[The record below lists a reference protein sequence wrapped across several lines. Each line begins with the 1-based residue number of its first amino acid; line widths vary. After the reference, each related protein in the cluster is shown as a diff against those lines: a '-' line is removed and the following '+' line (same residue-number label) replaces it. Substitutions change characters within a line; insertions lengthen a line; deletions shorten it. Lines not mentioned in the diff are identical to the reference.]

1 MLAISAA
8 VRRQLS
14 ASKDISKNIF
24 DLILPPG
31 SPAPD
36 SLPQVSTL
44 TNAVEALQQR
54 LEKITR
60 FVKEMKTGAVT
71 APPEMMENL
80 KMLNYYIKA
89 LKTSE
94 PSPAHQAAEAEAL
107 RTLELSAVLKT
118 QVLLSSYVDKVNLLA
133 ERSAQDEQD
142 KTRQQRDLC
151 SIMSDDWGG
160 LAAMMSGQRRFEKKK

>member
-1 MLAISAA
+1 M
-8 VRRQLS
+8 
-14 ASKDISKNIF
+14 
-24 DLILPPG
+24 
-31 SPAPD
+31 
-36 SLPQVSTL
+36 
-44 TNAVEALQQR
+44 
-54 LEKITR
+54 EKITR

-71 APPEMMENL
+71 APQEMIENL

-107 RTLELSAVLKT
+107 RTVELAAVLKT

-133 ERSAQDEQD
+133 ERSAQDDQD

-160 LAAMMSGQRRFEKKK
+160 LAAVMSGQRRFEKKK